1 MYYTKKNSELKRLAE
16 TPSGTLDIDWKSVER
31 NTGVNLHENVKD
43 FFSRITGK
51 NIDFLATF
59 RFEEFTQTSENSAEY
74 PHWLDGFSGICH
86 TDLEPLYSLNN
97 VERDIMRR
105 FETGGNSN
113 RIYIGSF
120 YLDIGD
126 VAIVINNDNG
136 NIEWCDFGY
145 GYFEV
150 YEENPFAT
158 MSDDVQKFLDM
169 LIVNEKVIRQDC

>member
-1 MYYTKKNSELKRLAE
+1 MYYTEKNSELKRLAE
-16 TPSGTLDIDWKSVER
+16 TPSGTLDIDWKRIEE
-31 NTGVNLHENVKD
+31 NICMKLHENVKD
-43 FFSRITGK
+43 FFSRIICK

-59 RFEEFTQTSENSAEY
+59 RFEEFTQTSGNSAQY
-74 PHWLDGFSGICH
+74 PHWLDDFSGICQ
-86 TDLEPLYSLNN
+86 TDLAPLSSLNN
-97 VERDIMRR
+97 VESDIMRR

-113 RIYIGSF
+113 RLYIGSF

-126 VAIVINNDNG
+126 VAILINNDNG

-158 MSDDVQKFLDM
+158 MSGDVQKFLDM
-169 LIVNEKVIRQDC
+169 LVVNEKVIKQNC